1 MWGLEPDEAL
11 QARVLMQELLDA
23 QLMDHAPM
31 TPEQFSQFEF
41 SSLGTYFSGIAD
53 HFSSAEI
60 EELFKAHKDGT
71 LTTEAFDTALKV
83 KHLPSIPTSFDE
95 LNQAILALAA

>member
-31 TPEQFSQFEF
+31 TPEQFS
-41 SSLGTYFSGIAD
+41 
-53 HFSSAEI
+53 
-60 EELFKAHKDGT
+60 
-71 LTTEAFDTALKV
+71 
-83 KHLPSIPTSFDE
+83 
-95 LNQAILALAA
+95 